1 VKWVLVILAVAVGLG
16 VFEYQRDKTARFPSA
31 RWHQFVADDKTMS
44 TAAKFVLSHPRLCVR
59 ARVPNCPTPGDYR
72 FIRSDGRLYELV
84 LIRVQGDCRRAVLRY
99 TSAYRFVVPAWDGVK
114 GHGEAALIDHQQI
127 AESFRRMESAY
138 PAWRAAVPDMRE
150 NCQPS

>member
-16 VFEYQRDKTARFPSA
+16 VFEHERDKTARFPSA
-31 RWHQFVADDKTMS
+31 RWHQFVADDKTMN
-44 TAAKFVLSHPRLCVR
+44 TAAKFVLSHPRR
-59 ARVPNCPTPGDYR
+59 P
-72 FIRSDGRLYELV
+72 SDGRLYGLV

-114 GHGEAALIDHQQI
+114 GHSEAALIDHQQI

-138 PAWRAAVPDMRE
+138 PAWRAAKPDMRE